1 MIESICVISMYRLPD
16 GAAVAG
22 AAAGAANGNGN
33 DAPVIDPSNVP
44 MPIFLQHNGWR
55 VDDQVSQAKTI
66 FRRAAKA
73 KDTRAL
79 LVFDSKDNV
88 EVLSDQ
94 RLILDGKDGEE
105 HMQLTL
111 QAWQHVSIAI
121 ICLYINEHLFA
132 APHD

>member
-1 MIESICVISMYRLPD
+1 V
-16 GAAVAG
+16 V
-22 AAAGAANGNGN
+22 
-33 DAPVIDPSNVP
+33 DPNNVP

-66 FRRAAKA
+66 FRRAAKS

-79 LVFDSKDNV
+79 LVFDAKDNV

-111 QAWQHVSIAI
+111 IAWQHVR
-121 ICLYINEHLFA
+121 FA
-132 APHD
+132 FPCRYPNANQLI